1 MAFGKAL
8 PKGCFTSK
16 ITSFTIEYKVKEN
29 EVRTVPIAKISAK
42 GQVTIPAEIR
52 KFLGVT
58 PGTHLR
64 FVIRGDTVQI
74 EKGSGGIAALKGSV
88 PVAGEQDFM
97 AVRQHVMGE
106 VASEIAGEGKD
117 N

>member
-1 MAFGKAL
+1 MLYIQDRFL
-8 PKGCFTSK
+8 YNR
-16 ITSFTIEYKVKEN
+16 IKVKEN
-29 EVRTVPIAKISAK
+29 GVRTVPIAKISAK

-74 EKGSGGIAALKGSV
+74 EKGGQGIAALKGSV
-88 PVAGEQDFM
+88 PVAEEQDFL
-97 AVRQHVMGE
+97 AVRQHAMGE

-117 N
+117 D